1 MKLNKCTKLN
11 KTNLLIMY
19 PFISLKKYI
28 CINKLHGIIDQQTL
42 DPQGNTLINKRICI
56 KNNKNQSFVNIDAE
70 HDFKG
75 MSRDILKYD
84 CTLEPIKLVRNEK

>member
-1 MKLNKCTKLN
+1 
-11 KTNLLIMY
+11 MY

-28 CINKLHGIIDQQTL
+28 CINKLNEIIDQQAL
-42 DPQGNTLINKRICI
+42 DSQGNTLIDKRICI
-56 KNNKNQSFVNIDAE
+56 KNNKNQSFVNIDVE

-75 MSRDILKYD
+75 MTRDISKYD

>member
-1 MKLNKCTKLN
+1 
-11 KTNLLIMY
+11 MY
-19 PFISLKKYI
+19 PFISLKKHI
-28 CINKLHGIIDQQTL
+28 CINKLPEIIGQQTL
-42 DPQGNTLINKRICI
+42 DSQGYTLIDKRICI

-75 MSRDILKYD
+75 MTRDISKYD